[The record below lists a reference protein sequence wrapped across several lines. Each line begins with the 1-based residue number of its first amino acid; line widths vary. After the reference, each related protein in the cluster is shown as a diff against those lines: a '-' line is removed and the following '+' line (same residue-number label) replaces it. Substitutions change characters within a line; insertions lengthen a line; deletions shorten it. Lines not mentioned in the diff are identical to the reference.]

1 VSAPS
6 TLEGDIGDPVVEKR
20 DAVAARRDVTDT
32 VLGSLMLAFDGLE
45 LPADVAERLASAPA
59 AGVTL
64 FRFSNVADP
73 GQIRSL
79 TAAIQAAAARR
90 RDTRTNLPLL
100 IAADQE
106 CGQLIGLGDGTT
118 PFAGNMAL
126 GAAGDPALAERV
138 WRAIG
143 LEVRALG
150 VTVDYGPVCDLATNP
165 ANPAIGIRSFGDDP
179 GAVGELVAAA
189 VRGLQ
194 SAGVAAALKHFPGI
208 GDVAAD
214 SHHELPLLRAD
225 REALHS
231 RELVPFRAG
240 IAAGARLVMSA
251 HLAVPALTGDPEL
264 PSTLAPAVMDAL
276 LRGELGFDGVSITD
290 ALDMQALAQGSN
302 QVLDVLAALQA
313 GVDLL
318 LTAPD
323 PDARARIEAGL
334 RHAAARGL
342 IGAATARN
350 SAGRVRA
357 LREWLSGFSQ
367 PDLAVVGSVAHAAL
381 ANELAARALT
391 LVRDDAGLLP
401 LALQPSD
408 RIAAIMP
415 TPTDQTPADTSSTV
429 MPGLAAAIRPHHRAV
444 DEIVVAHAPAADEI
458 AAIRDRVRDHAVIVV
473 GTTAALAEPGQAA
486 LVEAL
491 LAAGPPV
498 VTVALRTP
506 FDLAAYP
513 MSRVHASSYGLL
525 PPSLEALGAALFG
538 RAGFPGRLPAAVPGL
553 HPTGHGLVR

>member
-1 VSAPS
+1 MSAAP
-6 TLEGDIGDPVVEKR
+6 TLEGDIGEPAEAKQHPVAE
-20 DAVAARRDVTDT
+20 RRDVTDA
-32 VLGSLMLAFDGLE
+32 VVGSLMLAFEGLD
-45 LPADVAERLASAPA
+45 LPSDIAERLATSPA

-90 RDTRTNLPLL
+90 RDAATKLPLL

-106 CGQLIGLGDGTT
+106 CGQLIGLGEGTT

-126 GAAGDPALAERV
+126 GATGDPVLAERV
-138 WRAIG
+138 WRAMG
-143 LEVRALG
+143 LELRALG

-214 SHHELPLLRAD
+214 SHYELPLLPAD
-225 REALHS
+225 REAFDA

-264 PSTLAPAVMDAL
+264 PSTLAPAVMDGL
-276 LRGELGFDGVSITD
+276 LRGELGFEGVSITD
-290 ALDMQALAQGSN
+290 ALDMRALTQGSN
-302 QVLDVLAALQA
+302 QILDVLAALRA

-323 PDARARIEAGL
+323 PEARGRIEAGL

-342 IGAATARN
+342 IDVASACA

-357 LREWLSGFSQ
+357 LREWLAGFDQ
-367 PDLAVVGSVAHAAL
+367 PELAVVGSVAHAAL
-381 ANELAARALT
+381 ADELAAQALT
-391 LVRDDAGLLP
+391 LVRDDDCLVP
-401 LALQPSD
+401 MALQPSD

-429 MPGLAAAIRPHHRAV
+429 KAGLAAALRVHHPAV
-444 DEIVVAHAPAADEI
+444 DEIVVDHAPSADQI
-458 AAIRDRVRDHAVIVV
+458 AAIREHVRDHALIVV
-473 GTTAALAEPGQAA
+473 GTTAALAERGQAA
-486 LVEAL
+486 LVEGL

-513 MSRVHASSYGLL
+513 QSRVHVSSYGLL

-538 RAGFPGRLPAAVPGL
+538 RAGFPGRLPAAIPGL

>member
-1 VSAPS
+1 MSAAPTIGGDVADAVSA
-6 TLEGDIGDPVVEKR
+6 KR
-20 DAVAARRDVTDT
+20 DLTDT

-45 LPADVAERLASAPA
+45 LPVAVAERLASAPT

-73 GQIRSL
+73 AQIRAL
-79 TAAIQAAAARR
+79 TSAIQSAAAT
-90 RDTRTNLPLL
+90 DLPLL

-106 CGQLIGLGDGTT
+106 GGQLIGLGEGTT

-126 GAAGDPALAERV
+126 GAAADPELVERV
-138 WRAIG
+138 WRAMG
-143 LEVRALG
+143 LELRALG
-150 VTVDYGPVCDLATNP
+150 VTVNYGPVCDLATNP

-208 GDVAAD
+208 GDVASD
-214 SHHELPLLRAD
+214 SHHELPLLAAD
-225 REALHS
+225 REEIAA

-240 IAAGARLVMSA
+240 IAAGARIVMSA

-264 PSTLAPAVMDAL
+264 PSTLARSIMDAL
-276 LRGELGFDGVSITD
+276 LRGELGFAGVSITD
-290 ALDMQALAQGSN
+290 ALDMAALAQGSS
-302 QVLDVLAALQA
+302 QVLDVLAALRA

-323 PDARARIEAGL
+323 LDARTRIEAGL

-342 IGAATARN
+342 VDGVAAHA
-350 SAGRVRA
+350 SAARVRD
-357 LREWLSGFSQ
+357 LREWLGGFDQ
-367 PDLAVVGSVAHAAL
+367 PELDVVGSAAHAAL
-381 ANELAARALT
+381 ANELAARAMT
-391 LVRDDAGLLP
+391 LVRDDIGLLP
-401 LALQPSD
+401 IALDPTD

-429 MPGLAAAIRPHHRAV
+429 SPGLAAALRAHHPAV
-444 DEIVVAHAPAADEI
+444 DEIVVAHSPSSDEI
-458 AAIRDRVRDHAVIVV
+458 NAIRERVRDHKLIVV
-473 GTTAALAEPGQAA
+473 GTTAAFSDRGQAQ

-491 LAAGPPV
+491 LRAGPPI
-498 VTVALRTP
+498 VTLALRTP

-513 MSRVHASSYGLL
+513 SSRVHASSYGILQ
-525 PPSLEALGAALFG
+525 PSLEALGAALFG
-538 RAGFPGRLPAAVPGL
+538 KAGFPGRLPAAVPGL

>member
-1 VSAPS
+1 MSAAPP
-6 TLEGDIGDPVVEKR
+6 LALPPPEVPPDADPVAE
-20 DAVAARRDVTDT
+20 RRDLTDR

-45 LPADVAERLASAPA
+45 LPSDVAERLASAPA

-73 GQIRSL
+73 GQIRAL

-90 RDTRTNLPLL
+90 SGAAQGPPLL

-106 CGQLIGLGDGTT
+106 CGQLIGLGEGTT

-126 GAAGDPALAERV
+126 GAAGDPGLVERV
-138 WRAIG
+138 WRAMG
-143 LEVRALG
+143 LELRALG
-150 VTVDYGPVCDLATNP
+150 VTLNYGPVCDLATNP

-194 SAGVAAALKHFPGI
+194 SAGIAAALKHFPGI
-208 GDVAAD
+208 GDVGTD
-214 SHHELPLLRAD
+214 SHHELPRLDAERAAL
-225 REALHS
+225 EA

-240 IAAGARLVMSA
+240 IAAGAKVVMSA
-251 HLAVPALTGDPEL
+251 HLAVPALTGDPAL
-264 PSTLAPAVMDAL
+264 PCTLAPAVMNRL
-276 LRGELGFDGVSITD
+276 LRDDLAFDGVSITD
-290 ALDMQALAQGSN
+290 ALDMHALAQGSN
-302 QVLDVLAALQA
+302 QVLDVLAAMRA

-323 PDARARIEAGL
+323 PEARGRIEAGL
-334 RHAAARGL
+334 RHAAARSL
-342 IGAATARN
+342 VDGAVARA
-350 SAGRVRA
+350 SAERVRA
-357 LREWLSGFSQ
+357 LREWLAGFDRPELS
-367 PDLAVVGSVAHAAL
+367 VVGSAAHAAL
-381 ANELAARALT
+381 ARELAARALT
-391 LVRDDAGLLP
+391 LVRDDDRRLP
-401 LALQPSD
+401 LALAPTD

-415 TPTDQTPADTSSTV
+415 APTDQTPADTSSTV
-429 MPGLAAAIRPHHRAV
+429 APGLAAALRAHHPAV
-444 DEIVVAHAPAADEI
+444 DEIVVAHAPTPTEI
-458 AAIRDRVRDHAVIVV
+458 ADVRERVRDHAVVVV
-473 GTTAALAEPGQAA
+473 GTTAALLERGQAQ

-491 LAAGPPV
+491 LGAGPSV

-513 MSRVHASSYGLL
+513 QSRVHVSSYGLL

-553 HPTGHGLVR
+553 YPTGHGLVR

>member
-1 VSAPS
+1 MSAVP
-6 TLEGDIGDPVVEKR
+6 TLEGDIGEPVLEEQDPVAE
-20 DAVAARRDVTDT
+20 RRDVTDA
-32 VLGSLMLAFDGLE
+32 VAGSLMLAFDGLE
-45 LPADVAERLASAPA
+45 LPPDIAERLATAPA

-90 RDTRTNLPLL
+90 HDARTNLPLL

-106 CGQLIGLGDGTT
+106 CGQLIGLGEGTT

-126 GAAGDPALAERV
+126 GATGDPGLTERV
-138 WRAIG
+138 WRAMG
-143 LEVRALG
+143 LELRALG
-150 VTVDYGPVCDLATNP
+150 VTVDYGPVCDLASTP

-214 SHHELPLLRAD
+214 SHHELPLLPAD
-225 REALHS
+225 REALNA

-240 IAAGARLVMSA
+240 IAAGARIVMSA

-264 PSTLAPAVMDAL
+264 PSTLAPAVMDGL
-276 LRGELGFDGVSITD
+276 LRGELGFEGVSITD

-302 QVLDVLAALQA
+302 QVLDVLAALRA

-323 PDARARIEAGL
+323 PEARGRIESGL

-342 IGAATARN
+342 IDTAAARS

-357 LREWLSGFSQ
+357 LREWLAGFDQ
-367 PDLAVVGSVAHAAL
+367 PELAVVDGAAHAAL
-381 ANELAARALT
+381 ADELAARALT
-391 LVRDDAGLLP
+391 LVRDDEGLLP

-429 MPGLAAAIRPHHRAV
+429 TPGLAAAIRTHHPAV
-444 DEIVVAHAPAADEI
+444 DEIVVDHAPSTDDI
-458 AAIRDRVRDHAVIVV
+458 AAIRERVRDHALIVV
-473 GTTAALAEPGQAA
+473 GTTAALGERGQAA
-486 LVEAL
+486 LVGAL

-498 VTVALRTP
+498 VTVALRSP

-513 MSRVHASSYGLL
+513 LSRVHVSSYGLL